1 LALARF
7 LDGYHELLPSARNH
21 WVSQTW
27 TFDGQASYNFIFT
40 APVEEQPV
48 AGYSK
53 NAQDVSSGKDGKP
66 TESSVSQ
73 TAKYGMPIWKRAL
86 NNTTITLGC
95 SNIFGQDPPKAYGF
109 GGNNTKY
116 PGFLY
121 DPSGRFVYVSLTK
134 KF

>member
-1 LALARF
+1 M
-7 LDGYHELLPSARNH
+7 
-21 WVSQTW
+21 
-27 TFDGQASYNFIFT
+27 
-40 APVEEQPV
+40 

-53 NAQDVSSGKDGKP
+53 NAQDISSGKDGKP

-73 TAKYGMPIWKRAL
+73 TANSGMPIWKRAL

-109 GGNNTKY
+109 GGNSTKY